1 MKSFRGYGHNQSA
14 PGGAQE
20 GDRGLGGALAG
31 GLAGG
36 FAGHKADHGILGTI
50 GGAIMGSVVEDA
62 VKKHKNHGEGHH
74 QQGGYTES
82 YGGTG
87 YPQGQ
92 HHGSQGSQHH
102 SGLLG
107 SLENAAGSF
116 LGKK

>member
-1 MKSFRGYGHNQSA
+1 MSGPYDHQYNQGYGQGGYNQGGYGG
-14 PGGAQE
+14 PGGY
-20 GDRGLGGALAG
+20 GPGGYENQG
-31 GLAGG
+31 GYP
-36 FAGHKADHGILGTI
+36 
-50 GGAIMGSVVEDA
+50 
-62 VKKHKNHGEGHH
+62 